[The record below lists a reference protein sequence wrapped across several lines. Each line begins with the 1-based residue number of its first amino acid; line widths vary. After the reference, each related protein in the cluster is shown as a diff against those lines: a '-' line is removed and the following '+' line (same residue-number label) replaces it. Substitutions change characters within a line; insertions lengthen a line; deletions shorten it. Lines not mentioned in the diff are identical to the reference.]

1 MISSQSIFGA
11 LAAIF
16 GIALMID
23 AAVGIRRRQL
33 NSYGPD
39 AGRRGHHDHRAVR
52 QGLFQLIV
60 GLTSL
65 LCGIYIR
72 LSWAV
77 A

>member
-23 AAVGIRRRQL
+23 AAVGIHRRQL
-33 NSYGPD
+33 NSYGQG
-39 AGRRGHHDHRAVR
+39 AGLRGHHDHRAVR
-52 QGLFQLIV
+52 QELFQLSV

-65 LCGIYIR
+65 LCGIYIL